1 MFCLGNGLSRP
12 QMQLILF
19 LGVMEKL
26 CQKSSLGS
34 HPSLPEPHFS
44 GHLWKYL
51 IQRRGI
57 KKWEGKRSRLHQRP
71 TPGEQKVCLL
81 TIPIPITRPWRP
93 FLLFK
98 SKSIFSKPYMKTESE
113 SGSVV
118 TLCDPMD
125 CSNAWL
131 PCPSLSPRVWSNLC
145 LLGWWCHPNTSS
157 SDASFFWPPS
167 LPASGSFWMSQFF
180 TWDAQNIRASASAS
194 VLPMNIK
201 DWFLLRLTALIS
213 LMSKGLSRV
222 FSNTLL

>member
-44 GHLWKYL
+44 GHLWTYL

-71 TPGEQKVCLL
+71 TPGEQKVCFL

-125 CSNAWL
+125 YTIHGI
-131 PCPSLSPRVWSNLC
+131 
-145 LLGWWCHPNTSS
+145 LLARILEWV
-157 SDASFFWPPS
+157 
-167 LPASGSFWMSQFF
+167 
-180 TWDAQNIRASASAS
+180 ASA
-194 VLPMNIK
+194 
-201 DWFLLRLTALIS
+201 F
-213 LMSKGLSRV
+213 SRV
-222 FSNTLL
+222 QYLGAFPGGSVVKNPPANAGYMGSIPDSGRSHKPRSN

>member
-19 LGVMEKL
+19 LWVMEKL

-44 GHLWKYL
+44 GHLWTHL

-57 KKWEGKRSRLHQRP
+57 KKGEGKRSRLHQRP

-81 TIPIPITRPWRP
+81 TIPIPITRLWRP

-125 CSNAWL
+125 YTIHGILLARILEWVAFAFSRG
-131 PCPSLSPRVWSNLC
+131 SSQPRDQTQV
-145 LLGWWCHPNTSS
+145 
-157 SDASFFWPPS
+157 DS
-167 LPASGSFWMSQFF
+167 LPADPQGKPRILEWVAYLFSSGSFQPRNWTGVFCIAGGFF
-180 TWDAQNIRASASAS
+180 TNWVIREA
-194 VLPMNIK
+194 
-201 DWFLLRLTALIS
+201 
-213 LMSKGLSRV
+213 
-222 FSNTLL
+222 